1 MSIHTL
7 SDLRGGRGRGRGRGR
22 GQANANNNNNKKLG
36 QEQKKCLRCGRGTHL
51 ASTCK
56 NKTDADGNA
65 IREELRTCK
74 DCGEDIS
81 EKPKYHKQCI
91 DCYKGIVKPIWERK
105 GQAEANSVKLVD
117 EDELEKMREED
128 EEEER
133 EEEDDGERA
142 LDMFGWGNEDGIV
155 VAKKKKKRKNDG
167 DDDDDDEVV
176 VAEKPSIF
184 AGRLVEKT
192 QIEKSYEKT
201 QLEIEEESRKR
212 KAMPIVI
219 DLEEEEREEMRK
231 AVQRRREAY
240 ERSLKENVK
249 RNLGIKEKP
258 KIIGDSST
266 NNDGKDENTTTNK
279 TNDNPFWKPESYI
292 PTQTVYEEDYHI
304 STDGFGVECRDV
316 GLQWVGPYKACLDT
330 GNGGCTLIQQHVAQA
345 LGLCDALGRPT
356 ESNRQKIRV
365 QGVVAGAAEMI
376 YQCTLTYRIKGKEM
390 TCKAGITKGMGGLPL
405 LISRREIQEFERCG
419 YKFKA

>member
-1 MSIHTL
+1 MAPK
-7 SDLRGGRGRGRGRGR
+7 G
-22 GQANANNNNNKKLG
+22 KK
-36 QEQKKCLRCGRGTHL
+36 QRTDRAHMDAEMRKAVQRRREAYERSQKENVEKRNL
-51 ASTCK
+51 AW
-56 NKTDADGNA
+56 NLA
-65 IREELRTCK
+65 
-74 DCGEDIS
+74 
-81 EKPKYHKQCI
+81 
-91 DCYKGIVKPIWERK
+91 
-105 GQAEANSVKLVD
+105 
-117 EDELEKMREED
+117 
-128 EEEER
+128 
-133 EEEDDGERA
+133 
-142 LDMFGWGNEDGIV
+142 
-155 VAKKKKKRKNDG
+155 
-167 DDDDDDEVV
+167 
-176 VAEKPSIF
+176 SIF
-184 AGRLVEKT
+184 AGKLFEKT

-231 AVQRRREAY
+231 AAQRRREAY
-240 ERSLKENVK
+240 ERSLKEKVEK

-258 KIIGDSST
+258 KIIGDGK
-266 NNDGKDENTTTNK
+266 NDGKNENTTTTTTTTTK

-292 PTQTVYEEDYHI
+292 PTQTAYEEDYHI
-304 STDGFGVECRDV
+304 STDEFGVECRDV

-356 ESNRQKIRV
+356 ESNRQKIRIK
-365 QGVVAGAAEMI
+365 GVVEGATEMI

-390 TCKAGITKGMGGLPL
+390 TCKAGISKGICVPL